1 MAGVVGATLV
11 ASTSTASSRPA
22 ASLADPQCEVGARV
36 DPLAPTLDRAKRPRV
51 PAGDP
56 PLLPPLPLLSKPTA
70 SASTRAATTAPSLV
84 EGFGQGGKVTTN
96 LSRSRSGGT
105 DVALQTDGKILVAG
119 YTLISANS
127 NFVVARYL
135 RDGRLD
141 PGFGAGGT
149 VMTDFGGE
157 DEAAAIAIQP
167 DAKIIVV
174 GSTTTATTRVALA
187 RYQRD
192 GGLDQ
197 SFGTGGKVVMHLA
210 GRGPEALSAAL
221 DVAIESNGR
230 IVVAGTSR
238 RTIGRSTGTLDF
250 AVARYTPR
258 GVLDTTFGSDGV
270 TTIDFGRGNDVARAL
285 TLGNGGIVVA
295 GYTVPPGDVLITA
308 AVARLRPGGALDST
322 FGAGGRATLQ
332 KEFLWR
338 SWEAVAVQH
347 DGKIVVAGWGSNC
360 LTFVFSVARY
370 TRTGALDTGFGA
382 GGSVETSPS
391 GVLFDFATDVSLL
404 PDGRIL
410 AGGVTVDPANWDY
423 DYALVR
429 YRANGRLDS
438 LRRGAP
444 AVTILRPSA
453 GDDEADGLAVQPDG
467 RAVLATSSG
476 GELGAARV
484 TAAGGLD
491 GSFGTGGVANSHAS
505 AAADFGR
512 DVIVQPDGMI
522 VVAGV
527 VMFGQTPAGALVR
540 YGPDGTR
547 DTAFRSPLSIVR
559 PSSLAF
565 VEGRRV
571 ATVGE
576 CCNSGGQ
583 GESGYAQ
590 GLGTRYLP
598 DGLEDGFVLGLTS
611 NATAQRRS
619 GLLSV
624 AALPGGT
631 AVAAGFVETAGNSD
645 FALSRWDLEWRRDAS
660 FGTNGTVTTAI
671 GSGNERAAAI
681 ARQPDGKVV
690 VTGFTDRNGTE
701 DFALV
706 RYLEN
711 GSLDLTFGSGG
722 VVVTPFGSGHDR
734 ATSLALQPDGRI
746 VVAGWTHGAA
756 GADVAVARYR
766 ADGTLDP
773 SFGTGGKAVFAL
785 AAGEDTAADVLVRAD
800 GVILVA
806 ATVATGAAADFALAR
821 VSPNGGAV
829 ETTRTDFS
837 GGEDVAR
844 ALALLPDGTVV
855 VAGTAYSARRDHDFA
870 LARYSAP

>member
-1 MAGVVGATLV
+1 MAGVAGATLV

-22 ASLADPQCEVGARV
+22 GSLADPSCEVGARV
-36 DPLAPTLDRAKRPRV
+36 DPLAPTLDRVKRPRV
-51 PAGDP
+51 PVDDP
-56 PLLPPLPLLSKPTA
+56 PLLPPRPLLAEPTA

-84 EGFGQGGKVTTN
+84 AGFGQGGKVTTN
-96 LSRSRSGGT
+96 LARSRSGGT
-105 DVALQTDGKILVAG
+105 DVALQSDGKIVVVG
-119 YTLISANS
+119 HTLIGANS

-157 DEAAAIAIQP
+157 DGAAAIAIQP
-167 DAKIIVV
+167 DAKIVVV
-174 GSTTTATTRVALA
+174 GSTKGATTRVALA
-187 RYQRD
+187 RYERD

-197 SFGTGGKVVMHLA
+197 SFGAGGKVVMHLA
-210 GRGPEALSAAL
+210 GRGADALSTAL
-221 DVAIESNGR
+221 DVAIDGNRR

-238 RTIGRSTGTLDF
+238 RTIGRSTRTLDF
-250 AVARYTPR
+250 VVARYTPR

-270 TTIDFGRGNDVARAL
+270 TTIDFGRGNDVALGLAL
-285 TLGNGGIVVA
+285 QRNGSIVVA
-295 GYTVPPGDVLITA
+295 GSTVPPGDVLIIA
-308 AVARLRPGGALDST
+308 AVARLQPGGALDPT
-322 FGAGGRATLQ
+322 FGAGGRATLL

-370 TRTGALDTGFGA
+370 TRTGALDTGFGV
-382 GGSVETSPS
+382 GGSAETSPS
-391 GVLFDFATDVSLL
+391 GVLFDFATDVALL

-429 YRANGRLDS
+429 YRANGRLDA

-444 AVTILRPSA
+444 PVTVLRPSA
-453 GDDEADGLAVQPDG
+453 GDDVADGLTVQPDG
-467 RAVLATSSG
+467 RTVLATSSG
-476 GELGAARV
+476 RELGAARV

-491 GSFGTGGVANSHAS
+491 GSFGTGGVASSHAS

-527 VMFGQTPAGALVR
+527 VMFGQIPAGALVR

-547 DTAFRSPLSIVR
+547 DPAFQSPLSIVR

-565 VEGRRV
+565 VEGGRV

-576 CCNSGGQ
+576 CCNSGQ

-598 DGLEDGFVLGLTS
+598 DGREEGFVLGLAS
-611 NATAQRRS
+611 NSTALRRA
-619 GLLSV
+619 GLLGV
-624 AALPGGT
+624 AAVPSGT
-631 AVAAGFVETAGNSD
+631 AVAAGFVETAGKSD
-645 FALSRWDLEWRRDAS
+645 FALARWDREWRRDAS

-681 ARQPDGKVV
+681 VRQPDGKAVV
-690 VTGFTDRNGTE
+690 AGFTDRDGTE

-746 VVAGWTHGAA
+746 VVAVWTRGAA
-756 GADVAVARYR
+756 GADVAMARYR

-785 AAGEDTAADVLVRAD
+785 ASGEETAADVLVRAD

-806 ATVATGAAADFALAR
+806 ATVGTGAAADFALAR
-821 VSPNGGAV
+821 ISPNGGVV

-844 ALALLPDGTVV
+844 ALAPMADGTVV
-855 VAGTAYSARRDHDFA
+855 VAGSAYSARWDHDFA
-870 LARYSAP
+870 LARYSVP